1 MTAMLAGLAL
11 AIGLLAYVL
20 RPLIKRRTEA
30 AGAMAARDPGD
41 PGDPGVPSCSSC
53 GARPEADAVFC
64 SSCGRPLGS

>member
-41 PGDPGVPSCSSC
+41 PGVPSCSTC

>member
-20 RPLIKRRTEA
+20 RPLIKRRTES
-30 AGAMAARDPGD
+30 AGAMAA
-41 PGDPGVPSCSSC
+41 GDPGVPTCSSC